1 MRQVEHCMLD
11 IVIVVKQP
19 TAIFRDGSGRKKGQ
33 MGLVL
38 IYQSGTL
45 ADETFCLF
53 CEILF

>member
-1 MRQVEHCMLD
+1 MLD